1 MTLAAN
7 DRPILSSAVAARR
20 HLHDSAHHIVLT
32 HTDTGDELV
41 IGPREWDALLAADGT
56 RDIEGIRLHMQRHGR
71 RVSIEHLQSFF
82 SSLIDASFV
91 GFESESA
98 GNNVQPHATDP
109 KRRIHALPGY
119 RFRCDGGGDCCSTYG
134 SVVFSPEEALAARS
148 SCPSI
153 LEGGR
158 SAKIAFTP
166 ELGSQAEGPLCV
178 TKIGGRCAYYNET
191 SGCEIHQKA
200 GAAAKP
206 QGCQLYPLTY
216 FDDGVA
222 IQLSVRPECLCVFSS
237 LDDPSAPALTESAPK
252 SSLPSWVPVRKL
264 LETVLWTHIPTA
276 PVSVGGH
283 IARDSTEAGLPARLW
298 SQVSAQPP
306 ESALHTMQTALHTL
320 VARRKVW
327 DAHHG
332 HTLQSLQRW
341 HGALAH
347 SKSLSVEW
355 TGFSR
360 EEAFAFCANLAAGDF
375 AESPSLYTGIR
386 RFLLC
391 IFSARILRARDALT
405 TAESLSMVFSLARA
419 TGLWGVLDRTTQGGP
434 A

>member
-1 MTLAAN
+1 MEDAS
-7 DRPILSSAVAARR
+7 PSSTCRA
-20 HLHDSAHHIVLT
+20 
-32 HTDTGDELV
+32 
-41 IGPREWDALLAADGT
+41 
-56 RDIEGIRLHMQRHGR
+56 
-71 RVSIEHLQSFF
+71 

-191 SGCEIHQKA
+191 SGARFTKA

-222 IQLSVRPECLCVFSS
+222 IQLVRPECLCVFSS

-252 SSLPSWVPVRKL
+252 MEPSLPSWVPVRKL
-264 LETVLWTHIPTA
+264 PLRLLWATDAYSNRPSIVYGATHCSRALPRQVC
-276 PVSVGGH
+276 P
-283 IARDSTEAGLPARLW
+283 RDYGAKLVPS
-298 SQVSAQPP
+298 PP
-306 ESALHTMQTALHTL
+306 RA
-320 VARRKVW
+320 
-327 DAHHG
+327 
-332 HTLQSLQRW
+332 
-341 HGALAH
+341 
-347 SKSLSVEW
+347 
-355 TGFSR
+355 
-360 EEAFAFCANLAAGDF
+360 
-375 AESPSLYTGIR
+375 LYTQCRPRFTPWLPGEKYGMHTTVTPCKVSNGTWCASAFEEPIR
-386 RFLLC
+386 RVDRLQQRRSLCLLRK
-391 IFSARILRARDALT
+391 SRSRRLR
-405 TAESLSMVFSLARA
+405 
-419 TGLWGVLDRTTQGGP
+419 
-434 A
+434 